1 MYVLVV
7 EDSSRLT
14 EVVGLAMLSVEDAPA
29 IDWMLQCSKENNIAN
44 SKWGW

>member
-7 EDSSRLT
+7 EDPSRLT
-14 EVVGLAMLSVEDAPA
+14 EVLGLAMLSVEDAPA

-44 SKWGW
+44 SK